1 MYRGVIAPLIACTP
15 LSFLAYLVYQL
26 AQPLPERNLHWV
38 G

>member
-15 LSFLAYLVYQL
+15 LAFLAYLACQL
-26 AQPLPERNLHWV
+26 AQPLPERNPHRV